1 MRKIF
6 LAGTLLI
13 GSLVVVGPTA
23 RAQGTPAATAGSTFQ
38 LSSLDLAFTYTT
50 KRSNV
55 TPGGGSNFWAQ
66 GGSFDAGF
74 TFFHGFGVAANL
86 TGDHAS
92 NIAPGV
98 NLSLMHF
105 VAGPRYTLRF
115 SSKHES
121 RVFGEALFGGV
132 HGFDSVFPVGT
143 TVSSSANS
151 FSMQVGGGWDIAVSK
166 HLAIRAFEADFVRA
180 SLPNNGTNVQNF
192 LRLAFGVTYHIPKH

>member
-1 MRKIF
+1 MRKTF
-6 LAGTLLI
+6 VVGTLLVGVLTVG
-13 GSLVVVGPTA
+13 GSAA
-23 RAQGTPAATAGSTFQ
+23 RAQEKQAASSSFQ
-38 LSSLDLAFTYTT
+38 LSSIDLAATYTT
-50 KRSNV
+50 ERSNV
-55 TPGGGSNFWAQ
+55 TPTGGSNFWAQ

-74 TFFHGFGVAANL
+74 TFYHGFGVAANF

-105 VAGPRYTLRF
+105 MAGPRYTLRF

-121 RVFGEALFGGV
+121 RVFSEALFGGV

-151 FSMQVGGGWDIAVSK
+151 FSMQVGGGWDIVVSK
-166 HLAIRAFEADFVRA
+166 HLAIRAFEADYVRT

-192 LRLAFGVTYHIPKH
+192 LRLAFGVTYHITKH

>member
-1 MRKIF
+1 MRKTF

-13 GSLVVVGPTA
+13 GFLAVVGPIA
-23 RAQGTPAATAGSTFQ
+23 RAQEKQAASSSFQ
-38 LSSLDLAFTYTT
+38 MSSIDFAATYTT
-50 KRSNV
+50 ERSNV
-55 TPGGGSNFWAQ
+55 TPTGGSSFWGQ

-74 TFFHGFGVAANL
+74 TFYHGFGVAANL

-98 NLSLMHF
+98 NLSLLHF
-105 VAGPRYTLRF
+105 MAGPRYTIHAG
-115 SSKHES
+115 SKRES
-121 RVFGEALFGGV
+121 RVFAEALFGGV

-143 TVSSSANS
+143 TVSGSANS
-151 FSMQVGGGWDIAVSK
+151 FSMQIGGGWDIAVSK
-166 HLAIRAFEADFVRA
+166 HFAIRAFEADYVRT